1 MVFLII
7 AVPDVENC
15 CERKVNILAN
25 LRKSYLK
32 DFIFSKVT
40 TIKSVILP
48 KMNLL
53 RDFFSIWVFVYEHL
67 RVAGLQRKE
76 EGHFFNSSLLLP
88 PALQTL

>member
-53 RDFFSIWVFVYEHL
+53 RDFFFCMGFRL
-67 RVAGLQRKE
+67 RTFTSRGTAA
-76 EGHFFNSSLLLP
+76 EGGGTFL
-88 PALQTL
+88 